1 MKLGL
6 VTYNLAH
13 EWDFDTL
20 ERNCMETGFTGVELR
35 TQHAHGIE
43 VTLDQTA
50 RKTFKKRIMDSPID
64 VVGLGSIF
72 EYDSPDERVLQ
83 ENIEGTKEYI
93 RLAHDLGI
101 TGIKVRPNRLHES
114 AGVDRNET
122 LRQIGL
128 SLNQC
133 AEYGQEYG
141 VQL

>member
-20 ERNCMETGFTGVELR
+20 ERNCIETGFTGVELR

-64 VVGLGSIF
+64 VVGLVVFSNMIHRTSGCYRKI
-72 EYDSPDERVLQ
+72 L
-83 ENIEGTKEYI
+83 K
-93 RLAHDLGI
+93 AKGI
-101 TGIKVRPNRLHES
+101 S
-114 AGVDRNET
+114 A
-122 LRQIGL
+122 
-128 SLNQC
+128 SS
-133 AEYGQEYG
+133 
-141 VQL
+141 